1 MDVETD
7 VTNYDM
13 DNHGP
18 CITIEEDVKLTDNV
32 NNALNA
38 INSKEI
44 DTFLSNFLLYLK
56 PQLGKIWRSILVQMK
71 PKNPCKQEI
80 YGIRS

>member
-44 DTFLSNFLLYLK
+44 DTFLRENC
-56 PQLGKIWRSILVQMK
+56 KIL
-71 PKNPCKQEI
+71 E
-80 YGIRS
+80 

>member
-44 DTFLSNFLLYLK
+44 DTFLPHY
-56 PQLGKIWRSILVQMK
+56 QGAAM
-71 PKNPCKQEI
+71 
-80 YGIRS
+80 

>member
-18 CITIEEDVKLTDNV
+18 CITIDQDVKLTDNV

-44 DTFLSNFLLYLK
+44 DTFLPHYQGAAMQKNVQFILQK
-56 PQLGKIWRSILVQMK
+56 PNCINHYRTRCWPILA
-71 PKNPCKQEI
+71 
-80 YGIRS
+80 G

>member
-7 VTNYDM
+7 VTNYDR

-38 INSKEI
+38 INSKEKYQC
-44 DTFLSNFLLYLK
+44 LSNL
-56 PQLGKIWRSILVQMK
+56 
-71 PKNPCKQEI
+71 
-80 YGIRS
+80 